1 MFKKIIPLT
10 LVWKVDSRGEG
21 AQRGGETDAKRAS
34 ALSRER
40 RLVLEWEQW

>member
-10 LVWKVDSRGEG
+10 VVWKVDSRGEG
-21 AQRGGETDAKRAS
+21 APRGGETGTRRAS

-40 RLVLEWEQW
+40 WLVLEWEQW